1 MNASSRCPIHGHL
14 PSLTRSIGHLSGE
27 VKGRRGVLHWRE
39 PPLMRELIYRVA
51 SRVFLTSSQ
60 NVNSLQRSSPHQLIY
75 VGVASMR
82 HYRRLSTHKSS
93 KNLQYTTTSRLHI
106 VNISQNSAD
115 HLLSFLC
122 RKHATEDSKA
132 SPRDAIDTAGA
143 ASSESSSG
151 LHRSAKHKTL
161 ATKGR
166 ATHSLLG
173 YFITYHSPRSS
184 EGRSSSSYSS
194 YSRLR
199 PLWTLPATRRSC
211 EGVRG

>member
-1 MNASSRCPIHGHL
+1 MVL
-14 PSLTRSIGHLSGE
+14 PTSI
-27 VKGRRGVLHWRE
+27 
-39 PPLMRELIYRVA
+39 
-51 SRVFLTSSQ
+51 
-60 NVNSLQRSSPHQLIY
+60 IY
-75 VGVASMR
+75 VGVASSVSSDT
-82 HYRRLSTHKSS
+82 LSTHKSS
-93 KNLQYTTTSRLHI
+93 KNLQYTTTLCTYI
-106 VNISQNSAD
+106 VNISQNSAH

-143 ASSESSSG
+143 ASSESSAD
-151 LHRSAKHKTL
+151 LHRGAKHKTL